1 MNTKELKVMI
11 NKTKAHEK
19 KAAALRDSIREQISE
34 LESFF
39 DGVDGAADS
48 LRDAVWQLEHAA
60 DILSQRV

>member
-1 MNTKELKVMI
+1 MNTKQLKVLI

-19 KAAALRDSIREQISE
+19 KAAALRDSIRDQISE

-39 DGVDGAADS
+39 DEVDSAADA
-48 LRDAVWQLEHAA
+48 LRDAVWQLENAA